1 MVTLKEIADIVGV
14 SISTVSRVL
23 NNDTSRSVGEQTRKK
38 ILEVAEELEYRPNA
52 WAQKLVKGSR
62 EGSQTIG
69 KIGCIISVP
78 YAQFSYP
85 YFTEILKGIESA
97 LSKRKSSL
105 SFVHTIDELRDPE
118 VLKKFITETKVD
130 GIILVG
136 SIIQDLYKIIKDNS
150 RAVVGIDVNDVTIPT
165 VSTDRQHASKAAVE
179 HLLSKGHQK
188 IGFIGGVGISGDITR
203 EKRFRGYRDAHLN
216 AGIEINPNRI
226 INAEWQ
232 IENCYK
238 LMSRFIDEQKDDLP
252 TAMFIASDVM
262 AISAMRAAADKGLKI
277 PEDLAFFGFDNIEIS
292 KYTAPPLS
300 TIHIPKIEI
309 GEMAANVLFDYME
322 ERYVV
327 PMRILLPYELCIR
340 QST

>member
-1 MVTLKEIADIVGV
+1 
-14 SISTVSRVL
+14 VSRVL

-38 ILEVAEELEYRPNA
+38 ILEVAQALEYRPNA

-62 EGSQTIG
+62 EGTQTSG

-78 YAQFSYP
+78 HAQFSYP
-85 YFTEILKGIESA
+85 YFSEILKGIESA
-97 LSKRKSSL
+97 LSKGRSSL

-118 VLKKFITETKVD
+118 VLKKFIIETKLD

-136 SIIQDLYKIIKDNS
+136 SISQYLYKIIKDNLKT
-150 RAVVGIDVNDVTIPT
+150 VVGIDVNDVTIPT
-165 VSTDRQHASKAAVE
+165 VSIDRQHASKAAVE
-179 HLLSKGHQK
+179 HLLSKGYKK
-188 IGFIGGVGISGDITR
+188 IGFIGGAGVSGDITK
-203 EKRFRGYRDAHLN
+203 EKRFRGYRDAHIT
-216 AGIEINPNRI
+216 AGIEINPNWI

-252 TAMFIASDVM
+252 SAMFIASDVM
-262 AISAMRAAADKGLKI
+262 AISAMRAAAEKGLKI
-277 PEDLAFFGFDNIEIS
+277 PEDIAFFGFDNIESS
-292 KYTAPPLS
+292 KYTVPALS

-309 GEMAANVLFDYME
+309 GETAANVLLDYMA
-322 ERYVV
+322 ERYEV
-327 PMRILLPYELCIR
+327 PMKILLPYELCIR